1 MSDPIRL
8 LIVDDSA
15 VVRQVLS
22 NIFASDTG
30 LLVQATASD
39 PLVARQRMQESWP
52 DLIVLDLEMPHMDGM
67 TFLRQLMAE
76 RPTRVLVCSTL
87 TEQGAPVA
95 LEALAAGAVGYV
107 SKPRLGV
114 RDALTGSARELIR
127 SVKQAAQATPR
138 APHPA
143 PHLPAELAP
152 TLTPTLAPQLPSPQ
166 AATPAR
172 TASAAFPLVAIGCS
186 TGGTQ
191 ALEQILTALP
201 ANSPGL
207 VIVQHM
213 PEKFTAAFATRL
225 NGLCAIEVRE
235 ARNGDRVRPGLALI
249 APGGLH
255 MRLARSGAH
264 LLVQVLNGPP
274 VNCHKPSVDVLFKSV
289 AEVLGGAATGVI
301 LTGMGDDGARG
312 LREMHQAGAYT
323 LAQDEASC
331 VVYGMPREA
340 VRLGAVD
347 TVLPL
352 ERIAAALLRGRPRSG
367 R

>member
-1 MSDPIRL
+1 
-8 LIVDDSA
+8 
-15 VVRQVLS
+15 
-22 NIFASDTG
+22 
-30 LLVQATASD
+30 
-39 PLVARQRMQESWP
+39 
-52 DLIVLDLEMPHMDGM
+52 MPHMDGM

-143 PHLPAELAP
+143 PHLSASLAP
-152 TLTPTLAPQLPSPQ
+152 TLAPMLAPSPPPQLPSHQ
-166 AATPAR
+166 AAPGRA
-172 TASAAFPLVAIGCS
+172 ASAAVPLVAIGCS

-201 ANSPGL
+201 ANSPAL

-255 MRLARSGAH
+255 MRLARSGTH
-264 LLVQVLNGPP
+264 PLVQVLNGPP

-289 AEVLGGAATGVI
+289 AEVLGAQATGVI

-312 LREMHQAGAYT
+312 LRDMHQAGAYT

-331 VVYGMPREA
+331 VVYGMPKEA
-340 VRLGAVD
+340 VKKGAVEKS
-347 TVLPL
+347 LPL
-352 ERIAAALLRGRPRSG
+352 SMIYREVLQQLASY
-367 R
+367 